1 MSSSQNARTVGG
13 TTLRGWG
20 DSSSLHPAI
29 RNRMATLSGQPA
41 SSSVRGTCCWLFL
54 QVILDQLSSSPLL
67 TCSQGNDG
75 VLKRCQDKGEL
86 ARQLRFSANLS
97 VSWKHDV
104 VPCPSSMTQMT
115 PGSENQDRLLSW
127 VTQPWSQKDTHSRYL
142 SDPEELLWPGEP
154 APKASWLLLSL
165 PACLWIANPLCL
177 ALAGQGLPCKTGLR
191 QVKQCWGSLGGC
203 LLGSYSM

>member
-1 MSSSQNARTVGG
+1 MSPTAGILWVMSSSQNARTVGG

-115 PGSENQDRLLSW
+115 CICLWAFQRWN
-127 VTQPWSQKDTHSRYL
+127 WSRMLQGF
-142 SDPEELLWPGEP
+142 WP
-154 APKASWLLLSL
+154 LSL
-165 PACLWIANPLCL
+165 FIQPYLWLPLKNRNN
-177 ALAGQGLPCKTGLR
+177 GFD
-191 QVKQCWGSLGGC
+191 
-203 LLGSYSM
+203 